1 MYASSSTAQQI
12 VDPVGYRPGCGAPS
26 GGLDRLFETKGQRRS
41 IKANATLF
49 GQGQRVESV
58 VQIVSGIV
66 RCCTFSEDGHRHI
79 FRFAGPGDLLGFV
92 EADTWHFTAEAIGNV
107 QFRSVPAHLFEQEL
121 AVDRAMQ
128 RQLRRIIL
136 DEFERRER
144 QLGCV
149 SFMQADDRVL
159 TLLSELEDV
168 LPTEAGF
175 AVMPMTRQ
183 DIGDYLGMSLETV
196 SRAFS
201 SLKRSGKIR
210 TDGANKFAVID
221 RNPVHARAA

>member
-1 MYASSSTAQQI
+1 MYASNGTAQQI

-58 VQIVSGIV
+58 AMADLGGI
-66 RCCTFSEDGHRHI
+66 EDGHRHI

-159 TLLSELEDV
+159 ALLSELEDV

-201 SLKRSGKIR
+201 SLKRNGKIR

>member
-1 MYASSSTAQQI
+1 
-12 VDPVGYRPGCGAPS
+12 
-26 GGLDRLFETKGQRRS
+26 
-41 IKANATLF
+41 
-49 GQGQRVESV
+49 
-58 VQIVSGIV
+58 
-66 RCCTFSEDGHRHI
+66 
-79 FRFAGPGDLLGFV
+79 
-92 EADTWHFTAEAIGNV
+92 
-107 QFRSVPAHLFEQEL
+107 
-121 AVDRAMQ
+121 MQ